1 MLWNIKEP
9 SSAYLITDKDHRSFT
24 PVHYAAGKGQ
34 AKVRVVTQEY
44 FERSTQ
50 LINSGS
56 AQYVVGYFPGAGP
69 TLRV

>member
-1 MLWNIKEP
+1 MFWNIKEP

-34 AKVRVVTQEY
+34 AKVRVVTEEY

-50 LINSGS
+50 LNNSGS
-56 AQYVVGYFPGAGP
+56 AQ
-69 TLRV
+69 